1 LDDKKEEKDRPIKLP
16 IDSSLKRRK
25 NGKILKA

>member
-16 IDSSLKRRK
+16 IYSSFEKEK
-25 NGKILKA
+25 KWVNSEN